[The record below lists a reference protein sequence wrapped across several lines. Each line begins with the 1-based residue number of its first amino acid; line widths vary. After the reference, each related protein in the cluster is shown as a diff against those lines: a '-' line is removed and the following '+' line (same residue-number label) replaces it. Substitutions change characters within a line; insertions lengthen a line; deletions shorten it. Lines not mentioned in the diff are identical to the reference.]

1 MADFKLSGY
10 KVTEI
15 SITWASGQ
23 SLNSLSDN
31 ETTLLSDEVDNSTN
45 LYALADLHLSLAS
58 AAFTGTDAKINV
70 YLVPSV
76 DGTNYPTWD
85 GNTTVPGNTNKDYYV
100 GNISV
105 KATTAACRGILRNV
119 GLPNG
124 KYKWAFRSEANVAL
138 ASTGNTVA
146 FRPHQTQSV

>member
-15 SITWASGQ
+15 SIAWTSGQ
-23 SLNSLSDN
+23 GLNSLADN
-31 ETTLLSDEVDNSTN
+31 ETTDLSDEVDNSTN
-45 LYALADLHLSLAS
+45 LYALADVHLYLAS
-58 AAFTGTDAKINV
+58 VSFTGTDAQVRV

-85 GNTTVPGNTNKDYYV
+85 GNTITPGNTNKDYYV
-100 GNISV
+100 GKISV
-105 KATTAACRGILRNV
+105 KATAAACRGILRNV

-138 ASTGNTVA
+138 AASGNTVA